1 MSHAVL
7 TSVLIALSFQ
17 NCADAIPLV
26 IRFSN
31 HSDPNVRHAVVLVL
45 TTEECPTAMTCL
57 VRMSRDTTNNVRDW
71 ATFALGTLFDTDTPE
86 IRVALFDRVADPH
99 DDTRGEAIVGE
110 AIVGLARR
118 SDPRVVDWFRTELA
132 SDGVGLLAVEATEAI
147 ASAKLNQQLLT
158 LQKWWDVNQDLRARA
173 IAACG

>member
-57 VRMSRDTTNNVRDW
+57 VRMSRDTDHNARDW
-71 ATFALGTLFDTDTPE
+71 ATFALGALFDTDTCE
-86 IRVALFDRVADPH
+86 IRVALLDRVADPH
-99 DDTRGEAIVGE
+99 DDARGEAIV
-110 AIVGLARR
+110 ANR
-118 SDPRVVDWFRTELA
+118 S
-132 SDGVGLLAVEATEAI
+132 SG
-147 ASAKLNQQLLT
+147 
-158 LQKWWDVNQDLRARA
+158 
-173 IAACG
+173 